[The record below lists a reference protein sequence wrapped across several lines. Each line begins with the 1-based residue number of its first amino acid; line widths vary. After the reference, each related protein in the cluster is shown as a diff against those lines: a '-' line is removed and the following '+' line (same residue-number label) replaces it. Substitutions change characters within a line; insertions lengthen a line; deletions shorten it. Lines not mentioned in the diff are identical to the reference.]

1 MTGVGNLFDDG
12 AEHFERLAPV
22 LWNTMGNVLVAAAD
36 LHLGHR
42 VLDACCGSGSGT
54 IPAAQEVGP
63 EGRVDAVDLSVELLA
78 LAEAKAAA
86 LDLSSINFVN
96 ADASTW
102 TSGEPY
108 DAVLCGYGLFFLPD
122 MAAGA
127 VHLASQLRSGGKLA
141 VSTWQEHAHE
151 PFASLLREV
160 CFEEQPQ
167 LREAAVPKPTRQMAE
182 VASAEKLHAF
192 LTTVGFESI
201 EVHETPLQVP
211 LDAELAWTLVLGTGY
226 RFMLP
231 SDPDGR
237 ERVRTRFLES
247 LGQDMTLNADS
258 LIAVA
263 TRS

>member
-1 MTGVGNLFDDG
+1 MTSVGNLFDDG
-12 AEHFERLAPV
+12 AEHFERFAPV
-22 LWNTMGNVLVAAAD
+22 LWNTMGNALVAAAD
-36 LHLGHR
+36 LHVGHR
-42 VLDACCGSGSGT
+42 VLDACCGSGSST

-63 EGRVDAVDLSVELLA
+63 DGQVDAVDLSGELIA

-86 LDLSSINFVN
+86 LNLSTINFVN
-96 ADASTW
+96 ADASAW

-122 MAAGA
+122 MATGA
-127 VHLASQLRSGGKLA
+127 AHLASQLRSGGKLA
-141 VSTWQEHAHE
+141 LSTWQEHAHE
-151 PFASLLREV
+151 PFASLLREA

-167 LREAAVPKPTRQMAE
+167 LRETPVPKPTRQIAE
-182 VASAEKLHAF
+182 ISSAEKLHAF
-192 LTTVGFESI
+192 LTRVGFDSI
-201 EVHETPLQVP
+201 EVHETPLEVP

-231 SDPDGR
+231 SDAEGR
-237 ERVRTRFLES
+237 ERVRTRFLEG

-263 TRS
+263 TRA